1 MDGDDE
7 LFGPKPSSS
16 SPTKPVTAPP
26 TAPATDVRAVPRA
39 LGALLC
45 ALGRPTEAEVARA
58 NAGLQR
64 LSLPLVTLR
73 DLAQATPESL
83 APLVP
88 LEARAGVLALMRQ
101 IAGDQPIRAR
111 LALSYAQLWAL
122 DIHTSNIVTSNAP
135 GVNAPG
141 VNAFEVNAN
150 GPNAAGANAT
160 GANAN
165 GAGVVRWIVGK
176 LPSHVTKP
184 EEAPSEASRGPYR
197 GGDVRG
203 PEPAPRAGGP
213 QAPTLRDRV
222 ERIGVQFAAV
232 RDAVEQVIIGK
243 RDVIERVLCAMAARG
258 HVLLVDVPGTGKTQ
272 LVKAL
277 AAAID
282 LQFSRVQMTPD
293 LLPLDVTGASVW
305 DPRDKRFVFR
315 PGPVFTNLLLADE
328 INRATPKT
336 QSALLEV
343 MEERSVTVDGTTHLL
358 PPPFQVLATMNPLDH
373 QGTYALPAAQIDRF
387 MVMLEVGYPSADDEV
402 RMLDRHLLAEPALA
416 SVRPAIGR
424 DDLVD
429 WQATVPL
436 IHVAPAV
443 KRAAVEWVHALRAE
457 SPDRPSVSPRATL
470 AWVRLAQARAL
481 ATGREFVTVDD
492 LVEVAPDVL
501 RHRLWSD
508 GDSVRERLRAAARAV
523 GSAA

>member
-7 LFGPKPSSS
+7 LFGPRPSAPLPSQTS
-16 SPTKPVTAPP
+16 TAPP
-26 TAPATDVRAVPRA
+26 LPPSTDVRAVPRA

-45 ALGRPTEAEVARA
+45 ALGRPTDAELARA
-58 NAGLQR
+58 NAGLAR
-64 LSLPLVTLR
+64 LSLPLLAAR
-73 DLAQATPESL
+73 DLTQATPESL

-88 LEARAGVLALMRQ
+88 VEARAGVLALMRQ
-101 IAGDQPIRAR
+101 IAADQPIRAR
-111 LALSYAQLWAL
+111 LARAYAQLWAL
-122 DIHTSNIVTSNAP
+122 EERAP
-135 GVNAPG
+135 TPTPTPTPSDGA
-141 VNAFEVNAN
+141 
-150 GPNAAGANAT
+150 AAG
-160 GANAN
+160 G
-165 GAGVVRWIVGK
+165 GGSVVRWIVGK
-176 LPSHVTKP
+176 LPAHVTAP
-184 EEAPSEASRGPYR
+184 ERPPSDGPYR
-197 GGDVRG
+197 SGETRA
-203 PEPAPRAGGP
+203 PEAARAPGAAP
-213 QAPTLRDRV
+213 APTLRDRV

-272 LVKAL
+272 LCKAL

-282 LQFSRVQMTPD
+282 LKFSRVQMTPD

-315 PGPVFTNLLLADE
+315 AGPVFTNLLLADE

-343 MEERSVTVDGTTHLL
+343 MEERSVTVDGTTHTLAA
-358 PPPFQVLATMNPLDH
+358 PFGVLATMNPLDH

-387 MVMLEVGYPSADDEV
+387 MVMLEIGYPSADDEV
-402 RMLDRHLLAEPALA
+402 RMLDRHLAAESALA
-416 SVRPAIGR
+416 GVRPVIAR

-457 SPDRPSVSPRATL
+457 SPDRPTVSPRATL

-481 ATGREFVTVDD
+481 TLGREFVTVDD

-508 GDSVRERLRAAARAV
+508 GDSVRERLRAAARTV

>member
-7 LFGPKPSSS
+7 LFGPKPSPALAS
-16 SPTKPVTAPP
+16 KPPP
-26 TAPATDVRAVPRA
+26 IPAAAATDVRAIARA
-39 LGALLC
+39 VGALLC
-45 ALGRPTEAEVARA
+45 ALGRPTEAEIARA

-64 LSLPLVTLR
+64 LALPLLTAR
-73 DLAQATPESL
+73 DLGQATPESL

-88 LEARAGVLALMRQ
+88 VEARAGVAALLRELA
-101 IAGDQPIRAR
+101 GEQPIRAR
-111 LALSYAQLWAL
+111 LALAYAQLWDLAG
-122 DIHTSNIVTSNAP
+122 A
-135 GVNAPG
+135 
-141 VNAFEVNAN
+141 
-150 GPNAAGANAT
+150 AAGAT
-160 GANAN
+160 P
-165 GAGVVRWIVGK
+165 AGEAAPARGGTMMRWIVGK
-176 LPSHVTKP
+176 LPAHVTAP
-184 EEAPSEASRGPYR
+184 EAAPAERGPYR
-197 GGDVRG
+197 GGG
-203 PEPAPRAGGP
+203 MGAAEPARPSRPTG
-213 QAPTLRDRV
+213 PTLRERV
-222 ERIGVQFAAV
+222 ERIGAQFAEV

-243 RDVIERVLCAMAARG
+243 REVVERVLCAMAARG

-272 LVKAL
+272 LCKAL

-282 LQFSRVQMTPD
+282 LKFSRVQMTPD

-315 PGPVFTNLLLADE
+315 PGPVFTHLLLADE

-343 MEERSVTVDGTTHLL
+343 MEERGVTVDGVTHTLE
-358 PPPFQVLATMNPLDH
+358 PPFQVLATMNPLDH

-387 MVMLEVGYPSADDEV
+387 MVMLEVGYPNADDEV
-402 RMLDRHLLAEPALA
+402 RMLDRHLGAEPALA
-416 SVRPAIGR
+416 SVTPVIGR
-424 DDLVD
+424 DDLVA

-443 KRAAVEWVHALRAE
+443 KRAAVDWVHALRAE

-481 ATGREFVTVDD
+481 TQGREFVTTDD

-508 GDSVRERLRAAARAV
+508 GDSVRDRLRAAVGRI

>member
-1 MDGDDE
+1 MPE
-7 LFGPKPSSS
+7 PS
-16 SPTKPVTAPP
+16 
-26 TAPATDVRAVPRA
+26 R
-39 LGALLC
+39 
-45 ALGRPTEAEVARA
+45 
-58 NAGLQR
+58 
-64 LSLPLVTLR
+64 
-73 DLAQATPESL
+73 
-83 APLVP
+83 
-88 LEARAGVLALMRQ
+88 
-101 IAGDQPIRAR
+101 
-111 LALSYAQLWAL
+111 
-122 DIHTSNIVTSNAP
+122 
-135 GVNAPG
+135 
-141 VNAFEVNAN
+141 
-150 GPNAAGANAT
+150 AAGAP
-160 GANAN
+160 
-165 GAGVVRWIVGK
+165 V
-176 LPSHVTKP
+176 
-184 EEAPSEASRGPYR
+184 
-197 GGDVRG
+197 
-203 PEPAPRAGGP
+203 
-213 QAPTLRDRV
+213 APTLRDRV

-232 RDAVEQVIIGK
+232 RDAVEHVIIGK
-243 RDVIERVLCAMAARG
+243 RDVVERVLCAMAARG

-272 LVKAL
+272 LCKAL

-282 LQFSRVQMTPD
+282 LKFSRVQMTPD

-315 PGPVFTNLLLADE
+315 AGPVFTNLLLADE

-343 MEERSVTVDGTTHLL
+343 MEERSVTVDGTTHTLAA
-358 PPPFQVLATMNPLDH
+358 PFQVLATMNPLDH

-402 RMLDRHLLAEPALA
+402 RMLDRHLAAESALA
-416 SVRPAIGR
+416 AVQPVITR

-457 SPDRPSVSPRATL
+457 SPDRPTVSPRATL
-470 AWVRLAQARAL
+470 AWVRLGQARAL
-481 ATGREFVTVDD
+481 MLGREFVTTDD

-508 GDSVRERLRAAARAV
+508 GDSVRERLRAAARAL

>member
-1 MDGDDE
+1 MGDDDE
-7 LFGPKPSSS
+7 LFGPKPSAPLTSQPP
-16 SPTKPVTAPP
+16 PTPSLAPP
-26 TAPATDVRAVPRA
+26 TDLRAVPRA

-45 ALGRPTEAEVARA
+45 ALGRPTDAEIARA
-58 NAGLQR
+58 NAGLGR
-64 LSLPLVTLR
+64 LSLPLVAAR
-73 DLAQATPESL
+73 DLQQATPESL

-88 LEARAGVLALMRQ
+88 VEARVGVLALMRQ

-111 LALSYAQLWAL
+111 LALSYAQLWRL
-122 DIHTSNIVTSNAP
+122 DDAP
-135 GVNAPG
+135 ADAGATT
-141 VNAFEVNAN
+141 AN
-150 GPNAAGANAT
+150 G
-160 GANAN
+160 N
-165 GAGVVRWIVGK
+165 GGPVVRWIVGK
-176 LPSHVTKP
+176 LPSHVTAP
-184 EEAPSEASRGPYR
+184 ETPPADGPYR
-197 GGDVRG
+197 GGEARA
-203 PEPAPRAGGP
+203 PETPRAGGQP
-213 QAPTLRDRV
+213 APTLRDRV
-222 ERIGVQFAAV
+222 ERIGAQFAAV

-243 RDVIERVLCAMAARG
+243 RDVVERVLCAMAARG

-272 LVKAL
+272 LCKAI

-282 LQFSRVQMTPD
+282 LKFSRVQMTPD

-315 PGPVFTNLLLADE
+315 AGPVFTNLLLADE

-343 MEERSVTVDGTTHLL
+343 MEERSVTVDGTTHTLAA
-358 PPPFQVLATMNPLDH
+358 PFQVLATMNPLDH

-387 MVMLEVGYPSADDEV
+387 MVMLEIGYPSADDEV
-402 RMLDRHLLAEPALA
+402 RILDRHLAADVALA
-416 SVRPAIGR
+416 GVQPVIAR

-457 SPDRPSVSPRATL
+457 SPDRPTVSPRATL

-481 ATGREFVTVDD
+481 TLGREFVTTDD

-508 GDSVRERLRAAARAV
+508 GDSVRERLRSAARSV

>member
-1 MDGDDE
+1 MNS
-7 LFGPKPSSS
+7 KP
-16 SPTKPVTAPP
+16 TTAPMA
-26 TAPATDVRAVPRA
+26 APPLTDVRAVPRA

-64 LSLPLVTLR
+64 LSLPAVTLR

-101 IAGDQPIRAR
+101 IAADQPIRAR
-111 LALSYAQLWAL
+111 LALSYAQLWGMA
-122 DIHTSNIVTSNAP
+122 D
-135 GVNAPG
+135 
-141 VNAFEVNAN
+141 
-150 GPNAAGANAT
+150 GPAQAAGAPSPQPQAAGSVLRWVV
-160 GANAN
+160 GA
-165 GAGVVRWIVGK
+165 
-176 LPSHVTKP
+176 LPSHVTAP
-184 EEAPSEASRGPYR
+184 EEPPAPGASDGPYR

-203 PEPAPRAGGP
+203 PSPAPRASGP
-213 QAPTLRDRV
+213 QAPTLRERV
-222 ERIGVQFAAV
+222 ERIGAQFAAV

-272 LVKAL
+272 LCKTL

-343 MEERSVTVDGTTHLL
+343 MEERSVTVDGTTHVL

-402 RMLDRHLLAEPALA
+402 RILDRHLGAESALA
-416 SVRPAIGR
+416 GVTAVIGR

-470 AWVRLAQARAL
+470 AWVRLGQARAL
-481 ATGREFVTVDD
+481 ALGREFVTTDD

-508 GDSVRERLRAAARAV
+508 GESVRDRLRAAARTV